1 MAEKDYYSIL
11 GLTEEDK
18 KLRGKDFNDKVSKN
32 FRKLSL
38 KWHPDKWVSA
48 SEEERHAAEEKFKDI
63 SEANSVLSDENKRA
77 EYDARSNGGFHGGF
91 QGFHGFPGGFN
102 PFEHMAGRGFPGF
115 DFDFGGNRQ
124 RTATPGTNI
133 QIRVSITLEEAL
145 NGTTK
150 EVTFNREMPC
160 EHCHG
165 TGAEDGKME
174 TCPHCGGSGM
184 LGKTIYRNNATYTNY
199 QPCPYCQG
207 RGKWPAKSC
216 GHCGGTGVKEES
228 VTTTISVP
236 RGVDN
241 GMSVGYTGMGNPSTD
256 GGPNGVL
263 IVYFDVQPNS
273 MFERR
278 GGDLIY
284 YDKVPFTEALLG
296 YTKTIGCI
304 DGGSVKLV
312 VPELTNH
319 LSEFRFP
326 GRGMPQIDAYGREVA
341 RGDLVVIV
349 YHLLPKKL
357 SNSQKEAL
365 RKFGK

>member
-11 GLTEEDK
+11 GLTDEDK

-48 SEEERHAAEEKFKDI
+48 SEEERKAAEEKFKEI
-63 SEANSVLSDENKRA
+63 SEAHSVLSDENKRA
-77 EYDARSNGGFHGGF
+77 EYDARSSGGGFNGF
-91 QGFHGFPGGFN
+91 PGGFPGGFN
-102 PFEHMAGRGFPGF
+102 PFKHTGGRGFPGF
-115 DFDFGGNRQ
+115 NFKFGGQDERG
-124 RTATPGTNI
+124 ATPGTDI
-133 QIRVSITLEEAL
+133 GVKVTITLEEAL

-150 EVTFNREMPC
+150 EITFDKEIPC

-184 LGKTIYRNNATYTNY
+184 IGNTTYRGNSVFTSY
-199 QPCPYCQG
+199 QPCPHCQG
-207 RGKWPAKSC
+207 RGKWPAKRCSY
-216 GHCGGTGVKEES
+216 CGGTGVKKES
-228 VTTTISVP
+228 VTTTINIP

-241 GMSVGYTGMGNPSTD
+241 GMRVAYTGMGNASTN
-256 GGPNGVL
+256 GGPNGALV
-263 IVYFDVQPNS
+263 VYFEVLPNS
-273 MFERR
+273 MFERD
-278 GGDLIY
+278 GENLIY
-284 YDKVPFTEALLG
+284 YDKVPFTDALLG

-304 DGGSVKLV
+304 DGGSVVLK

-319 LSEFRFP
+319 LTEFKFA
-326 GRGMPQIDAYGREVA
+326 GRGMPYIDAYGREMG
-341 RGDLVVIV
+341 RGDLIVVV

-357 SNSQKEAL
+357 SNSQKEML